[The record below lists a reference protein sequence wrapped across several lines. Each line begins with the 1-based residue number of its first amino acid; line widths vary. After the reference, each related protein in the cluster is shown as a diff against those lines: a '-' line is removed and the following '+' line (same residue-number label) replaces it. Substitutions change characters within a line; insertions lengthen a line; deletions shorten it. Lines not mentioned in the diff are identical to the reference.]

1 MKNMNL
7 AMMMMAATMSVTPA
21 QASKMCQNMERFPVA
36 AADAAKASKNN
47 LDVIWVIDDSSSMGN
62 HQQNLKNNLNSF
74 FSVLDQNGKVDFQM
88 GVVTTGLTVVK
99 NASGAPMILNSGN
112 ATANRAAFMQA
123 MMVGTKGSATEKG
136 SEAFLKFI
144 ASQPDFIRQK
154 SHVSINI
161 LSDEDDETASD
172 KVALMRETVQ
182 FLKQQGNSVSINLIG
197 LQDQITRYSANFE
210 GMEMNFF
217 PINGAGFSRAIEAIA
232 KKSIRSPT
240 ENFELKFDAR
250 EILSVEL
257 IKQGKTSEI
266 ENFQIVDANSIHIDF
281 GKSKI
286 AKGSEI
292 EVQYRYDCSAFD
304 RNETKELAKMI
315 AEIEF
320 RPNSSAFLNEAE
332 ASRIIDQVVAFMK
345 KHEDA
350 NISLIGVSSFSINP
364 FTWLKILPFEDRPL
378 ARARNLAKSRAA
390 TIKKTL
396 SQKGIEEHRMEA
408 KGAFPGLHRHW
419 YSYLLDAS
427 SIDVI
432 PFIDMAGMIQ
442 SDRRVVLK
450 VSQGI

>member
-1 MKNMNL
+1 
-7 AMMMMAATMSVTPA
+7 
-21 QASKMCQNMERFPVA
+21 
-36 AADAAKASKNN
+36 
-47 LDVIWVIDDSSSMGN
+47 
-62 HQQNLKNNLNSF
+62 
-74 FSVLDQNGKVDFQM
+74 
-88 GVVTTGLTVVK
+88 
-99 NASGAPMILNSGN
+99 
-112 ATANRAAFMQA
+112 
-123 MMVGTKGSATEKG
+123 
-136 SEAFLKFI
+136 
-144 ASQPDFIRQK
+144 
-154 SHVSINI
+154 
-161 LSDEDDETASD
+161 
-172 KVALMRETVQ
+172 
-182 FLKQQGNSVSINLIG
+182 LIG

-210 GMEMNFF
+210 GMDMNFF
-217 PINGAGFSRAIEAIA
+217 PINGAGFSRSIEAIA

-240 ENFELKFDAR
+240 ENFDLKFDAR

-257 IKQGKTSEI
+257 IKQGKATEV

-281 GKSKI
+281 GKTKI

-292 EVQYRYDCSAFD
+292 EVQYRYDCSSFD

-332 ASRIIDQVVAFMK
+332 ASRIIDQVAAFMK

-364 FTWLKILPFEDRPL
+364 IAWLKILPVEDRPL
-378 ARARNLAKSRAA
+378 ARAQNLAKSRAA
-390 TIKKTL
+390 TITKAL
-396 SQKGIEEHRMEA
+396 AQKGIEEHRMEA

-427 SIDVI
+427 CLDII